1 MAATA
6 GHLIGIDGYPG
17 GWVGARGYRSKIS
30 WQTAPIGEFDT
41 MCTEAAVICVD
52 IPVGLADHGWRAC
65 DLRARHLLGVAR
77 SRVFMTPPREVILLG
92 MTVPNEEVQQ
102 VAQKLTGQ
110 GVSRQALGLAT
121 RILDVDARLP
131 DSRILEVH
139 PELSFQ
145 RMAGEVLPSKK
156 YAKGVGRRISS
167 LSQAMPDVNIVAA
180 LESCPGDV
188 PIDDS
193 LDALAALWTAR
204 RHQDGRSEG
213 VLTCPEIDARGTAMQ
228 ITI

>member
-6 GHLIGIDGYPG
+6 GHLIGIDGYRG
-17 GWVGARGYRSKIS
+17 GWVGAVWRDGSINWLTS
-30 WQTAPIGEFDT
+30 PIGGFASLVDG
-41 MCTEAAVICVD
+41 AAVICVD
-52 IPVGLADHGWRAC
+52 IPVGLADSGWRAC
-65 DLRARHLLGVAR
+65 DLRAKELLGSAR

-92 MTVPNEEVQQ
+92 LSAPNAEVQRRSQ
-102 VAQKLTGQ
+102 SLTGQ

-121 RILDVDARLP
+121 RILDVDGCLP

-139 PELSFQ
+139 PELVFQ
-145 RMAGEVLPSKK
+145 RLAGEPLPSKK
-156 YAKGVGRRISS
+156 QANGVARRVSA
-167 LSQAMPDVNIVAA
+167 LTRALPDIDVITA

-193 LDALAALWTAR
+193 LDALATLWTAR
-204 RHQDGRSEG
+204 RHAAGQSEG
-213 VLTCPEIDARGTAMQ
+213 ILAQPTFDARGTSLQ